1 MPTPG
6 RGGNGVLG
14 DPLSLCTARCQW
26 YRAFHLILHEIEPKI
41 RDPVSLTTTREREEM
56 DGEEERRGGV
66 QVAIVRTVVR
76 SSGEWRIIPF
86 VYCNNVPL
94 VGRPAITTM
103 FQ

>member
-1 MPTPG
+1 MVPCVPLDPA
-6 RGGNGVLG
+6 RDRAEDPRSRELVLG
-14 DPLSLCTARCQW
+14 
-26 YRAFHLILHEIEPKI
+26 H
-41 RDPVSLTTTREREEM
+41 EREEM

-66 QVAIVRTVVR
+66 QAAIVRTVVR

-86 VYCNNVPL
+86 VYCNNVLL